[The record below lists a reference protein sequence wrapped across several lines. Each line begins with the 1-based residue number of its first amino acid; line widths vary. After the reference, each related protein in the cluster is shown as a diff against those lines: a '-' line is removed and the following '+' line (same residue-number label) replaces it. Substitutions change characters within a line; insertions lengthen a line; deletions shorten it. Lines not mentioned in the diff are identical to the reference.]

1 MPSPW
6 TFNIGDHRRTPE
18 FGATAMVWVQFLDI
32 FTASLESASDG
43 IAKDVLWGIPTPV
56 ATGRAVNLQL
66 AANPQE
72 EA

>member
-1 MPSPW
+1 
-6 TFNIGDHRRTPE
+6 
-18 FGATAMVWVQFLDI
+18 MVWVQFLDI

-43 IAKDVLWGIPTPV
+43 IARDVLWSIPTPV
-56 ATGRAVNLQL
+56 TTGRAVNLQL